1 MLKTVQRPHLS
12 VSDSLH
18 EMSMNSY
25 DSMEDVFSPPTE
37 SHFSCDTEAATS
49 FYDCSSHLNP
59 TGTRLKTSSK
69 RGSKKLT
76 TNSRERWRQQ
86 HVNEAFTELRKLVPT
101 HPPDRKLSKNEI
113 LRLAIKYINLLS
125 SILKSQEE
133 EERLFLQQQF
143 SPDTQVRVTPISSL
157 HLYRTFHIGLT
168 QDYLFLST
176 ALFSDNNDNL
186 RTISAEF

>member
-1 MLKTVQRPHLS
+1 MVKTVDRSHLS
-12 VSDSLH
+12 TSDSLH

-37 SHFSCDTEAATS
+37 SHFSCDTEAVTS

-69 RGSKKLT
+69 RGSKKIA

-86 HVNEAFTELRKLVPT
+86 HVNEAFMELRKLVPT

-133 EERLFLQQQF
+133 EELQQQ
-143 SPDTQVRVTPISSL
+143 SQQCPDTQVRVTRIASL
-157 HLYRTFHIGLT
+157 HLVLVFSLSNLFIGLT
-168 QDYLFLST
+168 FRTFSFSLNSTLF
-176 ALFSDNNDNL
+176 
-186 RTISAEF
+186 